1 MTGNNRTHLET
12 LRRLAV
18 VTLCVVLLAAPT
30 AFAGP
35 ADDAKAAAK
44 AGKWAKAADAWAQ
57 VLEKSPTNKEAAI
70 GLTKAAIRA
79 KLPDHFLTA
88 EDSLRT
94 LLEKNEK
101 DVTLLV
107 ALGDI
112 CLATSGAKQ
121 DTLAKKSY
129 DDEARQS
136 YEKALRIDPKSDGAA
151 GGLAQTYYQMA
162 DFANAIKT
170 VDDFLALKPVSPT
183 RALYWKG
190 QTLYLQARDAFTAGG
205 NKLTPQATDLFRKAQ
220 GAYQASAHV
229 GGKKTDAQ
237 VWIQLAYAS
246 AYLGDIPT
254 AGDAYRKAAE
264 LDPNNDA
271 PIRGLQ
277 SLYTHTPD
285 KYLSAL
291 AGLLEKNANH
301 TWALWYLAD
310 NRYKAGDF
318 KQARK
323 LYERYAAASDNA
335 GAGYYAAALAATQM
349 NDADGAEKLHFKA
362 LAANPAH
369 GQAAAAI
376 QKRLMDAGAEQ
387 RARKSPDDA
396 QKVIAEF
403 APLLKAA
410 PDMAWIR
417 NNLGFILREAYV
429 GGARGGGEAKW
440 RPILKAATEVYTEA
454 ADILGEWTHEKEQ
467 SYTWQQRY
475 AEAQIISD
483 TGLMYEFYPATRDDD
498 TAEKYFN
505 TALEYTEDGYRD
517 AFDGMT
523 RLLARQQRWQDL
535 YDLAMAC
542 AEGLT
547 TESGAPDE
555 SARSRAAGLAK
566 KLLADGKAKD
576 E

>member
-1 MTGNNRTHLET
+1 MTGNNRTPLET
-12 LRRLAV
+12 ACRLAA
-18 VTLCVVLLAAPT
+18 VTLCVLLLTAP
-30 AFAGP
+30 AVFAGA

-57 VLEKSPTNKEAAI
+57 VLDKSPTHKEAAI

-79 KLPDHFLTA
+79 KLPDHYLTA

-94 LLEKNEK
+94 ILEKNDK
-101 DVTLLV
+101 DVAALV
-107 ALGDI
+107 ALGEI
-112 CLATSGAKQ
+112 CLATSAAKK

-136 YEKALRIDPKSDGAA
+136 FEKAMRLDPTSDAAA
-151 GGLAQTYYQMA
+151 GGLAQTYYQKA
-162 DFANAIKT
+162 DFAKAIST
-170 VDDFLALKPVSPT
+170 VDEFLALKPAAPT
-183 RALYWKG
+183 RSLFWKG

-220 GAYQASAHV
+220 GAYETSARV
-229 GGKKTDAQ
+229 AGDNADPE
-237 VWIQLAYAS
+237 VWVQLAYAS
-246 AYLGDIPT
+246 AYLGDVPT

-264 LDPNNDA
+264 LDPNIDA

-277 SLYTHTPD
+277 SLYTHTPE
-285 KYLSAL
+285 KYLAAL
-291 AGLLEKNANH
+291 KGLLEKNANH
-301 TWALWYLAD
+301 VWALWYLAD
-310 NRYKAGDF
+310 NRFKASDF
-318 KQARK
+318 KEART
-323 LYERYAAASDNA
+323 LYERYAKASDNP
-335 GAGYYAAALAATQM
+335 GAGYYAAALAADQM
-349 NDADGAEKLHFKA
+349 GDAAAADKLHYKA

-369 GQAAAAI
+369 GQAAAAL
-376 QKRLMDAGAEQ
+376 QKRIMESGAEQ
-387 RARKSPDDA
+387 RARKSPADA

-403 APLLKAA
+403 EPLLKAA
-410 PDMAWIR
+410 PEMAWIR

-440 RPILKAATEVYTEA
+440 RPILKAATKVYTEG

-523 RLLARQQRWQDL
+523 RLLARQERWQDL

-547 TESGAPDE
+547 TESGAPDQ
-555 SARSRAAGLAK
+555 SGRSRAAGIAK